1 MKRSTSFWL
10 TVSEVLVHHGGEGI
24 VKQHISSQVGQ
35 SERETERE
43 REREREREWL
53 HSKVPRLFYTIIFF

>member
-43 REREREREWL
+43 RERERERMVAL
-53 HSKVPRLFYTIIFF
+53 QST